1 LWADVQTIPQLWD
14 WDDILASAETQ
25 QTLQPT
31 A

>member
-1 LWADVQTIPQLWD
+1 VQTIPQLWD

-25 QTLQPT
+25 QTLLPM